1 MHFIY
6 IPEFVGWK
14 EDHILEYLQVNGDE
28 KSFEITIPKSTRLFF
43 SDYNDIAIDYLRAA
57 YVGQQL
63 AGLTDDF
70 TYTKIDPQTDEHISF
85 TIGNVSLDA
94 LAEVISKVAAGFGN
108 GEDEDAIAFNEAVA
122 TFIDQVVDHTI
133 APACLYFMDIYNE
146 FIADIFD
153 TDEDGG
159 EDPDEDQ

>member
-14 EDHILEYLQVNGDE
+14 EEHVLEYLQVHAGE
-28 KSFEITIPKSTRLFF
+28 KSFDLTIPKSTRLFF

-63 AGLTDDF
+63 AGLTDSF
-70 TYTKIDPQTDEHISF
+70 TYTKVDPQTDEHISF
-85 TIGNVSLDA
+85 TVGGVSLES
-94 LAEVISKVAAGFGN
+94 LAEVISKVAPGFGD
-108 GEDEDAIAFNEAVA
+108 GEDEAALAFNEGVA
-122 TFIDQVVDHTI
+122 TFIDHVVDHTI
-133 APACLYFMDIYNE
+133 APACPYFIDIYNE

-153 TDEDGG
+153 TDEEEGDG
-159 EDPDEDQ
+159 DE